1 MRYVLGLDGGG
12 TKCDAVLM
20 AEDGTVMGWGRGG
33 PTHGLYVG
41 PDVPIQSQK
50 DAILGAT
57 GGSPPPL
64 SRIAGLGLVGHL
76 HQWLNQDLCA
86 EQFVPCG
93 EADMGLATAL
103 TTHGILVLSGTG
115 SFVHGRTPDGRHMH
129 LGGNGPIIADEGS
142 AYHIGILGIRAAF
155 RSKYSEARRTSLRE
169 AVPKAMGVAGLR
181 EVFHLLYID
190 RVGRTQIAAVAR
202 AVDMEAEKGDRVAAQ
217 MLRKAA
223 DELGEL
229 LVEVITELDMT
240 RSDAYMVATGSVA
253 QGSRIFW
260 DRLCEIAAGVAP
272 DIRPV
277 QPKVRPV
284 VGACLMG
291 LKALEV
297 PWTEALLE
305 RIIETQEPFLARLRS
320 EAEDS
325 NHQQT
330 PRE

>member
-41 PDVPIQSQK
+41 PDVPLQSQK

-76 HQWLNQDLCA
+76 HQWLSQDLTA

-103 TTHGILVLSGTG
+103 TTHGVLVLSGTG
-115 SFVHGRTPDGRHMH
+115 SFVHGCTPDGRHLH
-129 LGGNGPIIADEGS
+129 AGGDGPIIADEGS

-155 RSKYSEARRTSLRE
+155 RSRLSAARKTSLRE
-169 AVPKAMGVAGLR
+169 AIPRAMGVADLR
-181 EVFHLLYID
+181 QVFHLLYID
-190 RVGRTQIAAVAR
+190 RVGRTQIAAVAQ
-202 AVDMEAEKGDRVAAQ
+202 AVDVEAEKGDRVAAQ
-217 MLRKAA
+217 VLRRASG
-223 DELGEL
+223 ELGEL
-229 LVEVITELDMT
+229 LVEVITELGMAD
-240 RSDAYMVATGSVA
+240 SDAYMVATGSVA

-260 DRLCEIAAGVAP
+260 QRLCEIAAEVAP
-272 DIRPV
+272 SMRPV
-277 QPKVRPV
+277 QPRVRPV
-284 VGACLMG
+284 VGACLVG
-291 LKALEV
+291 LRSLDV
-297 PWTEALLE
+297 PWTEALVE
-305 RIIETQEPFLARLRS
+305 RVIQTQEPFLARLRGG
-320 EAEDS
+320 AEDN
-325 NHQQT
+325 NHRQT